1 MLKPKITL
9 LTTVENTTTVEV
21 CGVGVGETR
30 VVFADPIWARENRNV
45 LANRLFDGSLLA
57 RDIEGNQLTASLA
70 GGVALDLL
78 TEVDQF
84 YSMLGFPAFPSYDLT
99 VRLHWNLSAVHTVM
113 DAIGA
118 DILVTDLAALGLTKE
133 QVLAAL
139 QTPIQLVSLGM
150 FKEAAAA
157 TRLVTPDA
165 FLTAAR
171 LELYADILE
180 SSNAIR

>member
-9 LTTVENTTTVEV
+9 LTKVRNTTADAT
-21 CGVGVGETR
+21 CGVEAGASR
-30 VVFADPIWARENRNV
+30 VVFANPIWARENRSV
-45 LANRLFDGSLLA
+45 LANRLFDGSLEA
-57 RDIEGNQLTASLA
+57 TDIQGNVLTASLA

-84 YSMLGFPAFPSYDLT
+84 YSMLGFPAFSSYDLT

-118 DILVTDLAALGLTKE
+118 DILVTDLAALGMVKE
-133 QVLAAL
+133 QVFAAL
-139 QTPIQLVSLGM
+139 QTPIQLMSLGM

-157 TRLVTPDA
+157 TRLISTDA
-165 FLTAAR
+165 FLTATR
-171 LELYADILE
+171 LALYADILE
-180 SSNAIR
+180 SANAIR